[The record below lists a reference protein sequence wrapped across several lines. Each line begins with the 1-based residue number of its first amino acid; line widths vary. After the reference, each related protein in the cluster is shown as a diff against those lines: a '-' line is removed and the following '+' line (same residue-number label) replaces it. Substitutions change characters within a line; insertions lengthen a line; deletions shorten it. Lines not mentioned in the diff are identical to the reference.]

1 MCHVW
6 RSHFRS
12 GSGVGWD
19 SKIGK
24 SEILMMFAAKDSHF
38 SERVEIQ
45 ELCAKSGG
53 EEFSGYCEGISI
65 AN

>member
-1 MCHVW
+1 M
-6 RSHFRS
+6 
-12 GSGVGWD
+12 GWD